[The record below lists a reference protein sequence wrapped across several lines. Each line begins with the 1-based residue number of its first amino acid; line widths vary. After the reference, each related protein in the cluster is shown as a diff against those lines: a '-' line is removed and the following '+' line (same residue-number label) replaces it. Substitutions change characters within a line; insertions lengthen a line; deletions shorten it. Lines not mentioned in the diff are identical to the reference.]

1 MIIREDFEI
10 KLRKALAIHYGLDK
24 VYVEKIHPTGFDAYR
39 IKIKIND
46 EFKWAHYLDELKYKY
61 DKLHVMLVKYDAEKL
76 NFTPTCPIDLLRRQA
91 SIMGQYL
98 YILETRAVIENV
110 DLNTEI

>member
-1 MIIREDFEI
+1 MIIREDFDT

-46 EFKWAHYLDELKYKY
+46 KFQWAHYLDELYLMVLHITYKVKDHAKCFFGVVY
-61 DKLHVMLVKYDAEKL
+61 MLL
-76 NFTPTCPIDLLRRQA
+76 
-91 SIMGQYL
+91 
-98 YILETRAVIENV
+98 
-110 DLNTEI
+110 